1 MVKLVETESR
11 MVVARGQGRW
21 AERRC
26 LIDMEL
32 PFFARW
38 KSTGDWF
45 HHGVNALSATEVR
58 TLRWLGREILCYGF
72 SFK

>member
-21 AERRC
+21 AEHRC

-32 PFFARW
+32 PFCKMEKYWRLVPPW
-38 KSTGDWF
+38 CELD
-45 HHGVNALSATEVR
+45 
-58 TLRWLGREILCYGF
+58 
-72 SFK
+72 